1 MNLNSLSLVV
11 DFAHLPSEGFAALIL
26 AIIFTIVSLAS
37 VVFFFKHKDL
47 NKIWLALIILAL
59 PALSIFCW
67 IYLIISITDLGIGAC
82 FYISFA
88 CAAGYLLLMVALGF
102 ILNKTVKQK
111 ETVEETKTE
120 EIVEDQETT
129 DDNKEETEINETTET
144 TENEED
150 EVEMFTV
157 ETKSNKE

>member
-11 DFAHLPSEGFAALIL
+11 DFAHLSSEGFAALIL

-47 NKIWLALIILAL
+47 NKIWLAIIILAL

-88 CAAGYLLLMVALGF
+88 CAVGYMLLIVALGF

-120 EIVEDQETT
+120 EITENQKQQE
-129 DDNKEETEINETTET
+129 TET
-144 TENEED
+144 TENQETANEEV
-150 EVEMFTV
+150 EGEMFTV